1 MEQDAIKWGFFDGDP
16 ESIRG
21 VDHQKFLINEYNK
34 DKPVDK
40 QVNNIAAFI
49 EAIKLEKQN

>member
-40 QVNNIAAFI
+40 QVNNIAEFI